1 MWKKFAKTK
10 LSKISASAKD
20 GDVILIEFDHNNIS
34 LEELQNWYN
43 ATSEKVCCP
52 VVCTPKD
59 DILLRNMTLDNLRE
73 LRDTINGII
82 RNKEIIEAKMKLI
95 DEKILG

>member
-34 LEELQNWYN
+34 LAELQCWYN
-43 ATSEKVCCP
+43 TTSEKLCCP
-52 VVCTPKD
+52 VRIQKRQQGRHD
-59 DILLRNMTLDNLRE
+59 FSY
-73 LRDTINGII
+73 
-82 RNKEIIEAKMKLI
+82 
-95 DEKILG
+95 